1 MFLTA
6 MLAVVVTLASCESE
20 PGSYEPTNNNPNP
33 TADVVDEPGED
44 IQSQPEVAVPANLCG
59 GEECNAGE
67 VCWNQQ
73 CCTPA
78 EAEFGRQLFL
88 DIPGTWAIPGFTNQ
102 VKYESY
108 IYGYHFATFP
118 GSLAGVSDW
127 AILPDGS
134 FYYEQNLDGN
144 GKKTSGQ
151 FWYDGTILKVSYQI
165 LNADGSKFGK
175 EGVQTRIR

>member
-44 IQSQPEVAVPANLCG
+44 IQSEPEITPVDLCG

-78 EAEFGRQLFL
+78 EAEFGRQLFA
-88 DIPGTWAIPGFTNQ
+88 DIPGTWKNNTGFTDEVSN
-102 VKYESY
+102 
-108 IYGYHFATFP
+108 YGDEFSHFP
-118 GSLAGVSDW
+118 SSLGDVPLW
-127 AILPDGS
+127 AIGHDGS
-134 FYYEQNLDGN
+134 FAYEIDESDSVQI
-144 GKKTSGQ
+144 KKISGQ
-151 FWYDGTILKVSYQI
+151 FWYDGTTLKTTYH
-165 LNADGSKFGK
+165 LFKPDGSEFGLEK
-175 EGVQTRIR
+175 SQTRIR